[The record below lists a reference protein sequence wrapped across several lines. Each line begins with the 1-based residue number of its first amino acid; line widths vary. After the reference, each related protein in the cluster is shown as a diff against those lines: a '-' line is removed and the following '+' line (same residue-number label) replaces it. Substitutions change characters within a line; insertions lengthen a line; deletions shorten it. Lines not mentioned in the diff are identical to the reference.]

1 MIRYGS
7 LSHGVLA
14 SSNIS
19 RYKVIFSKT
28 LLCKIY
34 SLLHIPTIGF
44 FHFGPQFAKKLSMD
58 SSGIP
63 IDKIL
68 GTSIKAA
75 NHAGKMVRDIM
86 KRGDLGIIEKTGAN
100 DLQTAADRAANDI
113 ILGSFKKAIP
123 ELTVIGEEGVASAN
137 IDPTW
142 LVEGCAE
149 HELKNALP
157 EELKMAKLDQFTVWV
172 DPLDATKEYADGF
185 LDHVTVLIGIALGK
199 KSGCRSYPSTI
210 LWV

>member
-34 SLLHIPTIGF
+34 SLLRIPTIGF
-44 FHFGPQFAKKLSMD
+44 YHFETQFAKKLSMD

-86 KRGDLGIIEKTGAN
+86 KRGDLGIIEKN
-100 DLQTAADRAANDI
+100 
-113 ILGSFKKAIP
+113 
-123 ELTVIGEEGVASAN
+123 
-137 IDPTW
+137 
-142 LVEGCAE
+142 
-149 HELKNALP
+149 
-157 EELKMAKLDQFTVWV
+157 
-172 DPLDATKEYADGF
+172 
-185 LDHVTVLIGIALGK
+185 
-199 KSGCRSYPSTI
+199 RS
-210 LWV
+210 